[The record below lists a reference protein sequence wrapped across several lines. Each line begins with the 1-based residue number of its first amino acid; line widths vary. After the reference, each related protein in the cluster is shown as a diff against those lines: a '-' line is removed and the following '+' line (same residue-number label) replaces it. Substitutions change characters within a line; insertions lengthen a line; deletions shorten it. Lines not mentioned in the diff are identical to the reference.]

1 MSQPLTMLNSNDLP
15 VWYRRVCHN
24 HNRRAFWHDYTSRS
38 YYMFTVNIKADAPR
52 LSQINGDTLKQ
63 FVNLSDAGRCVTEA
77 ISSIKQKYR
86 QCTVT
91 NRVIM
96 PDHVHFII
104 FVKSTLPQGLGAVVS
119 FFKLT
124 AANACT
130 GKGLIHT
137 PSQLFEQGFNDRIV
151 IRSGQLDT
159 LKRYVKDNPRRLLIR
174 RANPDYFFREQV
186 IELGGHRWGA
196 IGNTDLLHQAPFAT
210 VHFSSRLSEF
220 EWSDRCDTYNSC
232 LAKEGTLV
240 SPFIHKNEAAF
251 LHRAFT
257 DGGNVIKLDF
267 NQYSPRRKP
276 GGDLFELCADG
287 RALILFP
294 PPEIENFNISRSH
307 CRLYNEAAA
316 RIAAELNNKSGG

>member
-38 YYMFTVNIKADAPR
+38 YYMITVNIKADAPR

-232 LAKEGTLV
+232 LAKEGTL
-240 SPFIHKNEAAF
+240 
-251 LHRAFT
+251 
-257 DGGNVIKLDF
+257 D
-267 NQYSPRRKP
+267 RK
-276 GGDLFELCADG
+276 
-287 RALILFP
+287 
-294 PPEIENFNISRSH
+294 SVV
-307 CRLYNEAAA
+307 
-316 RIAAELNNKSGG
+316 